1 MCRLD
6 PLLLYSGGRDVHFV
20 AGANVRRQREW
31 QRGHGQSHSPDSD
44 ADTASGSRHPS
55 EVVETFTELGDE
67 VRGLEDRSG
76 SVVRK

>member
-1 MCRLD
+1 MGRLD
-6 PLLLYSGGRDVHFV
+6 PLLLHSGGRDVHLV
-20 AGANVRRQREW
+20 A
-31 QRGHGQSHSPDSD
+31 DSD